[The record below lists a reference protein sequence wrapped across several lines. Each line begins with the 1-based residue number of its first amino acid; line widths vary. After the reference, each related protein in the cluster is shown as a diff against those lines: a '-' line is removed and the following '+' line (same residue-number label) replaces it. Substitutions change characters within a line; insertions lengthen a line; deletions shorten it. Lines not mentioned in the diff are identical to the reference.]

1 MTVDVIMLI
10 LLLFVD
16 KTSNLKHIVKA
27 QRVHYFCVTIWTS
40 FFLFIWKMKALKLE
54 VIFKSWWRKV
64 CSNATHCTWWQ
75 RDSYF
80 FAKNSPAPSDKLTI
94 GYVPVKFVLWTFIGL
109 RVLLL
114 ILVPGCLQH
123 PSVET
128 NSLETWM
135 LSYANWGFSNL
146 PHLYCLPDF
155 VEHLRKLWTACTFLV
170 SVQYLAIST
179 CTPEVNK
186 LCLTWIY
193 CTVKT

>member
-10 LLLFVD
+10 LLLYVD

-27 QRVHYFCVTIWTS
+27 QRVHHFCVTIWTS

-80 FAKNSPAPSDKLTI
+80 FAKNSPAPSDKLMI

-155 VEHLRKLWTACTFLV
+155 VEHLRKVHSSFLFSIWQFPHV
-170 SVQYLAIST
+170 HL
-179 CTPEVNK
+179 K
-186 LCLTWIY
+186 
-193 CTVKT
+193 